1 MSAVLRTWLG
11 FLALGAGLLHFA
23 LVIGSPLPVALV
35 LLFIGAA
42 EFVWGVITFVRP
54 TPPFPMLARSGAL
67 VPVIGWA
74 LLLVVAGA
82 DSFGP
87 LTSSGTLLPMLVAS
101 LFDLLIAVGLTVLLR
116 RASVRDATSPIDLAN
131 DGADGQTPDAASAPT
146 VEAPPAHAGRHL
158 VGVIGGALVIAAL
171 TTPALAATEAAQYA
185 RPHGTSGSTT
195 YDFGGHDH

>member
-1 MSAVLRTWLG
+1 VSAVLRTWLG
-11 FLALGAGLLHFA
+11 FLALGAGVLHFA

-54 TPPFPMLARSGAL
+54 TPPLPMLARSGAL

-87 LTSSGTLLPMLVAS
+87 LTSTAQLFPMLVAS

-116 RASVRDATSPIDLAN
+116 RAAAERTSAALVT
-131 DGADGQTPDAASAPT
+131 GPDAASAPSSINGPLLD
-146 VEAPPAHAGRHL
+146 PPLEHPGRYL
-158 VGVIGGALVIAAL
+158 VAVFAGALVIAAIAM
-171 TTPALAATEAAQYA
+171 PALAATEAGQSA
-185 RPHGTSGSTT
+185 RPHGTTGSTT
-195 YDFGGHDH
+195 YDFGGHGH